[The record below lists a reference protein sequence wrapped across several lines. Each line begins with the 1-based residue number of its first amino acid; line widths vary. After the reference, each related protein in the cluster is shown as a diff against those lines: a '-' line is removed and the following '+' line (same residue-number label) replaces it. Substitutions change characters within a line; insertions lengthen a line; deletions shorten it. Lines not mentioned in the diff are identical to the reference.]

1 MENQLNPYYPLTQEE
16 YIHLRNT
23 MAEITT
29 HLPDN
34 LTGYIWGTFNRLRDT
49 HEPQPC
55 TCASAG
61 GHWKRAIEHINEWLK
76 EKA

>member
-1 MENQLNPYYPLTQEE
+1 MEKEFNPYYPLTQEE

-23 MAEITT
+23 MDTITT

-34 LTGYIWGTFNRLRDT
+34 LTGYIWGMFNRLRDA

-55 TCASAG
+55 NCASAG
-61 GHWKRAIEHINEWLK
+61 GHWKRAVTHINEWLK
-76 EKA
+76 ERA